1 MSLPRRVDSETLDHL
16 SETDPRAIRSRRDL
30 QRVHKVMRTRSL
42 LLAALQQ
49 PALADIIAGKSTAK
63 PLRMLELGAGDAT
76 LMLGVAA
83 RLAPQWPPVQLTLLD
98 RQVVVSGQTL
108 QGFRRL
114 GWQVEVLVT
123 DIADWMDEEL
133 AATWDIVLANLFMH
147 HFDGAPLTRLLQTIA
162 MRTQA
167 FIACEPR
174 RSRFALAGS
183 HLIGLLGTND
193 VTREDAVLSVHA
205 GFNDHELSA
214 LWPQHAGWQLNEYA
228 AGLFSHCLVA
238 TRLSAQTP

>member
-1 MSLPRRVDSETLDHL
+1 MSLPRRVSSETLDHL
-16 SETDPRAIRSRRDL
+16 SENDPRAIRSRRDL

-49 PALADIIAGKSTAK
+49 PALAAIAAAKSAAQ
-63 PLRMLELGAGDAT
+63 PLRIIELGAGDAT
-76 LMLGVAA
+76 LMLGMAA
-83 RLAPQWPPVQLTLLD
+83 KLAQQWPHVQLTLLD
-98 RQVVVSGQTL
+98 RQIVVSEQTL
-108 QGFRRL
+108 HGFRQL

-123 DIADWMDEEL
+123 DIADWMDEAP

-162 MRTQA
+162 ERSRA

-228 AGLFSHCLVA
+228 AGMFSHCLVA
-238 TRLSAQTP
+238 TRTAGATS